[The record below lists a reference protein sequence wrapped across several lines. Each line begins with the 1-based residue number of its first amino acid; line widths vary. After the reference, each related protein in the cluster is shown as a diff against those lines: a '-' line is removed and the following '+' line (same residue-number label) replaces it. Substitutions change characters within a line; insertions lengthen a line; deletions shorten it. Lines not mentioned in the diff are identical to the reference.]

1 MGSMGKK
8 LRMTAQERDA
18 FVQGLRD
25 YQKKGVLVL
34 IDGEEAK
41 EELWEKLFEIRE
53 DGGFYMGD
61 YVLEDVLEDER
72 EGVFWDGLEI
82 DLNGKDMF
90 LSGIREQEH
99 FYPRQNQPKTH
110 KILKQIRF
118 DLVYNR

>member
-8 LRMTAQERDA
+8 LRMTAQERSA
-18 FVQGLRD
+18 FVQGLRY
-25 YQKKGVLVL
+25 YQEKGVLVL

-41 EELWEKLFEIRE
+41 GKLWEKLFEIRE

-61 YVLEDVLEDER
+61 YVLEDVLEDEG
-72 EGVFWDGLEI
+72 EGVFWDGSGI

-90 LSGIREQEH
+90 LNGIREQEH
-99 FYPRQNQPKTH
+99 FYPQQNQPKSH